1 MKKSIAI
8 ICTAATMLVTTLQ
21 AQPPGGP
28 PKRLSPEQREKM
40 EAMKAAFLTTKLDL
54 TTEESTAFWPVYN
67 KYQEELHQLRE
78 SRFEDMKELRENK
91 DNLTDKDY
99 EKIFDSEIQ
108 FRQAELDIMKKY
120 NPQLKKTLPMKK
132 LAKLHRAEEAFKRE
146 LLDRMKER
154 REERREGRGPG
165 PGPGR

>member
-1 MKKSIAI
+1 MKKSILFVF
-8 ICTAATMLVTTLQ
+8 AAVVMLVTTLQ

-40 EAMKAAFLTTKLDL
+40 ESMKAAFITTKLDL

-67 KYQEELHQLRE
+67 KYQDELLQLRE
-78 SRFEDMKELRENK
+78 NRFKDMKEVRENK
-91 DNLTDKDY
+91 ENLTDKDY
-99 EKIFDSEIQ
+99 EKVFDSEMQ

-154 REERREGRGPG
+154 REERGEGARRGPG
-165 PGPGR
+165 R

>member
-1 MKKSIAI
+1 MKKSIVFVF
-8 ICTAATMLVTTLQ
+8 AAVVMLVTTLQ

-28 PKRLSPEQREKM
+28 PRRLSPEQREKM

-67 KYQEELHQLRE
+67 KYQDELHQLRE
-78 SRFEDMKELRENK
+78 SRFEDMKEMRENK

-99 EKIFDSEIQ
+99 EKIFDSEML

-120 NPQLKKTLPMKK
+120 NPQIKKTLPIKK
-132 LAKLHRAEEAFKRE
+132 LARLHRAEDEFKRE
-146 LLDRMKER
+146 LLHKMKDRRDDHEHRK
-154 REERREGRGPG
+154 G